1 MPIRPLTPQN
11 TAPLLPL
18 ILAKIAR
25 TPAARLAVGYKL
37 ECRPSLR
44 PWNALPFEPS
54 WITKACNSQVPPR
67 WLTFIGAQGDPWL
80 APFERPL
87 GVSLLIDRLIAGGI
101 LGTVLP
107 ILDSVVCEEATR
119 LGQCV
124 DICA

>member
-1 MPIRPLTPQN
+1 M
-11 TAPLLPL
+11 
-18 ILAKIAR
+18 
-25 TPAARLAVGYKL
+25 
-37 ECRPSLR
+37 
-44 PWNALPFEPS
+44 
-54 WITKACNSQVPPR
+54 TKACNSQVPPR
-67 WLTFIGAQGDPWL
+67 WLTFIGARGDAWM

-87 GVSLLIDRLIAGGI
+87 GVSLLIDRLIEGGI